1 MPEKRTPI
9 CIVLEDIRSVYNIG
23 AIFRTSDAILA
34 EKIYLCGITA
44 HPPRRDLQKTALG
57 ATEAV
62 PWEYGRSSKET
73 LLKLKR
79 KGYKICALEITGK
92 SVDFKAASYG
102 FPLALVVGN
111 EVDGVS
117 KEALALADMVVSIP
131 MLGRAKSLNVATAYG
146 IVAYEALYRW
156 RSKRQEHS

>member
-1 MPEKRTPI
+1 MANKRTPVVA
-9 CIVLEDIRSVYNIG
+9 VLEDIRSVYNIG

-44 HPPRRDLQKTALG
+44 HPPRRDLEKTAQG
-57 ATEAV
+57 ATKVV
-62 PWEYGRSSKET
+62 PWEYSHSAPET
-73 LLKLKR
+73 LLKLK
-79 KGYKICALEITGK
+79 KNGYKICALELDRR
-92 SVDFKAASYG
+92 SVDFKRAEYG

-117 KEALALADMVVSIP
+117 KETLALADFIVSIP

-146 IVAYEALYRW
+146 IVAYEALYRA
-156 RSKRQEHS
+156 